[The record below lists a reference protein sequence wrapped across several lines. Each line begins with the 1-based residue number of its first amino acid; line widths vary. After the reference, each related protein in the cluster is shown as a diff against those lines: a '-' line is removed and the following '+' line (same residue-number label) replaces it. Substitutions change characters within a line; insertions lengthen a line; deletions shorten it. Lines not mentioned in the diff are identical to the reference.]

1 MENNSAG
8 VQIRLLTSADAEAF
22 QALRLRGLQE
32 WPSAFASSFEE
43 EVNTAIDIVASRLAP
58 RDDAAVLGAFKDE
71 QLVAIAGVARESMKK
86 LAHKAYIWG
95 VYVAPE
101 VRSRGIGR
109 RLMEAVLAH
118 AADALRVQQVN
129 LGVNAANHAAL
140 TMYQRVGFEQFGL
153 ERGFM
158 LLDGVLQDE
167 IHMVRRPD
175 DPAQS
180 P

>member
-1 MENNSAG
+1 MENKSAS
-8 VQIRLLTSADAEAF
+8 VQIRPLNPTDADAF
-22 QALRLRGLQE
+22 QSLRLRGLQE

-43 EVNTAIDIVASRLAP
+43 EVDTAIDVIASRLAP
-58 RDDAAVLGAFKDE
+58 REGSAVLGAFDDGR
-71 QLVAIAGVARESMKK
+71 LVAIAGVAREGMKK

-101 VRSRGIGR
+101 ARGRSVGR

-118 AADALRVQQVN
+118 AADALYVQQVN
-129 LGVNAANHAAL
+129 LGVNAANQGAL
-140 TMYQRVGFEQFGL
+140 AMYRRLGFEQFGL

-167 IHMVRRPD
+167 IHMVRRLD
-175 DPAQS
+175 DPAQRL
-180 P
+180 